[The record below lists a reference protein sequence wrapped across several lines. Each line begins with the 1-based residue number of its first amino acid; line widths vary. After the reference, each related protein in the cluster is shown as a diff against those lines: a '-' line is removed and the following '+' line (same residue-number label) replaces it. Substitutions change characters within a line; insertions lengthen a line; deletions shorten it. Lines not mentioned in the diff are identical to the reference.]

1 MVHRHPGGQGMT
13 TYEMLDIGL
22 SCAII
27 ALLLIDWL
35 DEDE

>member
-1 MVHRHPGGQGMT
+1 MT

-27 ALLLIDWL
+27 VLLLIDWL